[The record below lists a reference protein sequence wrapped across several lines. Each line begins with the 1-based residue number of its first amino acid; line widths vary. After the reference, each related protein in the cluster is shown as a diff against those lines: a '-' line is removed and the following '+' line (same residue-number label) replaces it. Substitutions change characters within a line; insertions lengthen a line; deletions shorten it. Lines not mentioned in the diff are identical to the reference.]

1 MSDLFMNI
9 LGGLLAFGLF
19 AALFYQVL
27 THDDDL
33 NFRSDLFMDNE
44 DYLEAKTRLTLAKA
58 EREELKLA
66 QEKHELLSREQV
78 NLTWAEKVNIVKNK
92 ILSIPELAPVLI
104 NHTAGEIKS
113 ILNGK
118 TREILNELANE
129 DSGFESMESAS

>member
-1 MSDLFMNI
+1 MDNMNI
-9 LGGLLAFGLF
+9 LGCLLAFGLF
-19 AALFYQVL
+19 AVLFHKVWAD
-27 THDDDL
+27 DDDL

-78 NLTWAEKVNIVKNK
+78 NLAWAEKVNIVKNK

>member
-1 MSDLFMNI
+1 
-9 LGGLLAFGLF
+9 
-19 AALFYQVL
+19 
-27 THDDDL
+27 
-33 NFRSDLFMDNE
+33 MDNDE
-44 DYLEAKTRLTLAKA
+44 YLEAKTRLTLAKA

-78 NLTWAEKVNIVKNK
+78 NLAWAEKVNIVKNK

-118 TREILNELANE
+118 TREILNELASE